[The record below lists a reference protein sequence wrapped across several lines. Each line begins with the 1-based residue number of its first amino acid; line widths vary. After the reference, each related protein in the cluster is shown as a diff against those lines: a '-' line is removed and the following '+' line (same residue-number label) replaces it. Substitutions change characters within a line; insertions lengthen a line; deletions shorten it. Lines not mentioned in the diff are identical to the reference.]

1 MSSPDRI
8 SNYRQVR
15 LILSPWE
22 GSWQRAY
29 WSIHFL
35 SVRQGVPRS
44 EVAED
49 GLLILGSETPE
60 QSVVWASIGA
70 LARMHGASPA
80 R

>member
-1 MSSPDRI
+1 MSTDRI

-22 GSWQRAY
+22 GTWSRAY

-44 EVAED
+44 AVAED
-49 GLLILGSETPE
+49 GLLLLGSEVPE
-60 QSVVWASIGA
+60 QSVVWAAIGA
-70 LARMHGASPA
+70 LAREHGASPQ